1 MKLGGVI
8 YLQTIAENRMKG
20 TTLRNLK
27 MFRQLCGE
35 KALEMVVLGTTNWG
49 EVDESVGKRREDQLR
64 GNFWKEMIESGSETR
79 RFHNTQES
87 AQAFLDRI
95 LDKNKPR
102 ILSSTSNDRS
112 LRIQEELVNLQRSI
126 PETEAGKELHYTI
139 KQVLDMQKG
148 NVNSEEEARYV
159 QKLQEQL
166 KALRIP
172 FVRQLRTLFVSHS
185 QSFRTSS

>member
-8 YLQTIAENRMKG
+8 YLQTIAEKRMKG

-35 KALEMVVLGTTNWG
+35 KALETVILGTTNWG

-64 GNFWKEMIESGSETR
+64 GNFWKEMIESGSEMR
-79 RFHNTQES
+79 RFLNTQES
-87 AQAFLDRI
+87 AQAFLNRI
-95 LDKNKPR
+95 LDKNERR
-102 ILSSTSNDRS
+102 IRSSTSNAGG
-112 LRIQEELVNLQRSI
+112 LRIQEELVTLQRYI
-126 PETEAGKELHYTI
+126 PETAAGTELRYTI

-148 NVNSEEEARYV
+148 NVNSEEEAHYE

-166 KALRIP
+166 KALHIP
-172 FVRQLRTLFVSHS
+172 FMRRLRTLFVSHS